1 LLLVKVAGPG
11 VRAATAFGAQ
21 AWPRGSP

>member
-11 VRAATAFGAQ
+11 VRAGTAFGAQ